1 MVDLHE
7 SDYSQ
12 LRQRMDNDYLMAM
25 LIDTVLADT
34 KTKEKYEFPVVLND
48 AQTFMDR
55 CVAILS
61 ADRVNYEFTGVDAT
75 IQHQLEDFYELCLY
89 INDEQLALR
98 GENPLRTDQNW
109 YNLYRGW
116 MGSLWLLYEVEGK
129 VIPSIV
135 PSDPRGM
142 TWEYGARGLKQ
153 FSYPARMDALAAE
166 EKYSRKLKA
175 TKKYVD
181 LKCVWTD
188 THELI
193 YVSSPD
199 AAGVTGEPLK
209 SKEHKLGIC
218 PGVISSVPTQPGTL
232 INNEDY
238 STKLSRRGES
248 IMAPN
253 RQIYPMLN
261 KLASILASIA
271 QAGWKANA
279 VLKSDNKEGFEKD
292 PIGSGKIAQIGK
304 EDSLELWPFRD
315 LSSAMTYLTSI
326 LTSNKQKGGLSDINY
341 GQIQFQVASLVV
353 AQLKDDRDGIFVPRR
368 QTNKIHYQQGF
379 NLFRYMAKNGK
390 FYPGD
395 PQMADDAIKIDPRL
409 FEKKFKIAINYTSIS
424 PEENISNW
432 TIAKQAEGMIP
443 REEILRNIVHH
454 PDPQGAMEKL
464 ALQNAHDVV
473 PGLREFDM
481 AMAAAPGHLS
491 EEKKQEIRTDL
502 IMKYI
507 DNILAQPVGQTMPAV
522 PGVASQPKLDAA
534 PSSPEKVSQKKLNQT
549 GQMDAINA
557 RRSAG
562 G

>member
-1 MVDLHE
+1 
-7 SDYSQ
+7 
-12 LRQRMDNDYLMAM
+12 MDNDYLMAM
-25 LIDTVLADT
+25 LIDTVLADVN
-34 KTKEKYEFPVVLND
+34 TKEKYEFPVVLND

-61 ADRVNYEFTGVDAT
+61 ADKVNYEITGVDAT
-75 IQHQLEDFYELCLY
+75 IQHKLEDFYELCLY

-98 GENPLRTDQNW
+98 GMNPLRTDQNW

-129 VIPSIV
+129 IIPSIV
-135 PSDPRGM
+135 ASDPRGM

-153 FSYPARMDALAAE
+153 FSYPARMDTQAAQ
-166 EKYSRKLKA
+166 EKYGKSLPGD
-175 TKKYVD
+175 KKYTD

-188 THELI
+188 THELV
-193 YVSSPD
+193 YVASPQSV
-199 AAGVTGEPLK
+199 GVSGEPLK
-209 SKEHKLGIC
+209 SKEHEFGIC
-218 PGVISSVPTQPGTL
+218 PGVISSVPTQPSTL
-232 INNEDY
+232 INNEGYD
-238 STKLSRRGES
+238 TKLSRRGES

-271 QAGWKANA
+271 QAGWKANT

-379 NLFRYMAKNGK
+379 NIFRYMAKNGK

-395 PQMADDAIKIDPRL
+395 PQVINSDDAIAIDPKI
-409 FEKKFKIAINYTSIS
+409 FEKKFKISINYTSIS

-443 REEILRNIVHH
+443 REEILRDIIHH
-454 PDPQGAMEKL
+454 ADPQGAMEKL

-481 AMAAAPGHLS
+481 AMAAAPGNLS

-507 DNILAQPVGQTMPAV
+507 DNILAQPAGQTMPSV
-522 PGVASQPKLDAA
+522 PGMASQPKLQIG
-534 PSSPEKVSQKKLNQT
+534 PSSPEKVSQKNLNQT